1 MVFEMDGYEKTESS
15 RVSFRI
21 SERRNTA
28 PDVRTEREII
38 PEKVQVPV
46 IPVPAAKP
54 APAPVPEAE
63 AVYSRSAEAVLSPPE
78 AAVSEAAAAVPD
90 FYTPPVFLEKIDP
103 AYPPT
108 AVKKGLEGTVIL
120 LLEIDENGKLTGSEI
135 VRSSG
140 HRLLDKAALRAVGKW
155 SFSPGKIGE
164 KAVSGSVTAEIR
176 FELK

>member
-21 SERRNTA
+21 SERRITA

-54 APAPVPEAE
+54 DPAPVPEAE

-78 AAVSEAAAAVPD
+78 AAVSEAASLSD
-90 FYTPPVFLEKIDP
+90 IHTPPVFLDKPDP
-103 AYPPT
+103 VYPPA
-108 AVKKGLEGTVIL
+108 AVKKGLAGTVVL
-120 LLEIDENGKLTGSEI
+120 LLNIDEEGRLAESEI
-135 VRSSG
+135 ISSSG
-140 HRLLDKAALRAVGKW
+140 HKLLDKAALRAAEKCT
-155 SFSPGKIGE
+155 FMPGKKGG
-164 KAVSGSVTAEIR
+164 KAVSGSVKAKII
-176 FELK
+176 FELE

>member
-21 SERRNTA
+21 SERRITA

-63 AVYSRSAEAVLSPPE
+63 DVYSRSAEAVLSAPE
-78 AAVSEAAAAVPD
+78 AAVSVAASLPD
-90 FYTPPVFLEKIDP
+90 IHTPPVFLDKPDP
-103 AYPPT
+103 VYPPA
-108 AVKKGLEGTVIL
+108 AVKKGLAGTVVL
-120 LLEIDENGKLTGSEI
+120 LLNIDEEGRLAGSEI
-135 VRSSG
+135 ISSSG
-140 HRLLDKAALRAVGKW
+140 HKLLDNAAVKAVEKW

>member
-21 SERRNTA
+21 SERRITA

-90 FYTPPVFLEKIDP
+90 FYTPPVFLDKPDP
-103 AYPPT
+103 VYPPA
-108 AVKKGLEGTVIL
+108 AVKKGLAGTVVL
-120 LLEIDENGKLTGSEI
+120 LLNIDEEGRLAESEI
-135 VRSSG
+135 ISSSG
-140 HRLLDKAALRAVGKW
+140 HKLLDKAALRAAEKCT
-155 SFSPGKIGE
+155 FMPGKKGG
-164 KAVSGSVTAEIR
+164 KAVSGSVKAKII
-176 FELK
+176 FELE

>member
-21 SERRNTA
+21 SERRITA

-54 APAPVPEAE
+54 APAPVPEVE

-78 AAVSEAAAAVPD
+78 AAVSEAASLPD
-90 FYTPPVFLEKIDP
+90 IHTPPVFLDKPDP
-103 AYPPT
+103 VYPPA
-108 AVKKGLEGTVIL
+108 AVKKGLAGTVVL
-120 LLEIDENGKLTGSEI
+120 LLNIDEEGRLAGSEI
-135 VRSSG
+135 ISSSG
-140 HRLLDKAALRAVGKW
+140 YKLLDNAAVKAVGKW

>member
-21 SERRNTA
+21 SERRITA
-28 PDVRTEREII
+28 PDIRTEREII
-38 PEKVQVPV
+38 PENVPVPV

-63 AVYSRSAEAVLSPPE
+63 AVYSRSAEAVLSAPE
-78 AAVSEAAAAVPD
+78 AAVSVAASLPD
-90 FYTPPVFLEKIDP
+90 IHTPPVFLDKPDP
-103 AYPPT
+103 VYPPA
-108 AVKKGLEGTVIL
+108 AVKKGLTGTVVL
-120 LLEIDENGKLTGSEI
+120 LLNIDEEGRLAGSEI
-135 VRSSG
+135 ISSSG
-140 HRLLDKAALRAVGKW
+140 HKLLDNAAVKAVGKW